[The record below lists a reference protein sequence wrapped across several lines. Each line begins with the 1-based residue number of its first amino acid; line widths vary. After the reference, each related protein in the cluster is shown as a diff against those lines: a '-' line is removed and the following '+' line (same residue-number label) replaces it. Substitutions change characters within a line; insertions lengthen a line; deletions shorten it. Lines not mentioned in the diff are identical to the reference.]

1 MAFNT
6 RNTHVYRQSRGATHG
21 GHRVQPYENDYRQR
35 RSQRFSGAE
44 ELHHIHSRRSSGSS
58 SIQRPH
64 KAYGVYRNP
73 YLCIHTVQIDSN
85 PRAVQSRP
93 PTLLE
98 RLSLN
103 PVQRQ
108 EDTESEIMSS
118 RESSPAP
125 TISSRT
131 LETMDVELI
140 PTPFE
145 QEAQPDVEEGEIVD
159 IPGFSMIAIKE
170 RELPQQLYLYTAMGA
185 LLSDWDDLL
194 NDFEC
199 EYSRPLPSYAWE

>member
-1 MAFNT
+1 MVA
-6 RNTHVYRQSRGATHG
+6 VGW
-21 GHRVQPYENDYRQR
+21 
-35 RSQRFSGAE
+35 RSQTFSGAD
-44 ELHHIHSRRSSGSS
+44 ELHHIHLRRSSGSYTSRQGLS
-58 SIQRPH
+58 SIQRPQ
-64 KAYGVYRNP
+64 KSYGIYCNP
-73 YLCIHTVQIDSN
+73 YLGVRTVQIDSN
-85 PRAVQSRP
+85 AGTAQPRP

-118 RESSPAP
+118 RESSPVP
-125 TISSRT
+125 TVSSRT
-131 LETMDVELI
+131 LKTMDVDVI